1 MSLLQR
7 AKDAGEE
14 AKVISVL
21 GWMESSTWMILGYR
35 SDSPC
40 TVVAAAAYH
49 DLAIESFAAQ
59 PPDIAFAHIY
69 QAIVRRAMLKTQ
81 NLAINRLYGHSYPFT
96 IFLTSVRSTYSMH
109 FWRRTNRSGGTK
121 VLGKGSGKTGAVESY
136 C

>member
-7 AKDAGEE
+7 AKDAGED

-69 QAIVRRAMLKTQ
+69 QAIIRRGDAEDKIWPSTLTRRYM
-81 NLAINRLYGHSYPFT
+81 AIHTLSPF
-96 IFLTSVRSTYSMH
+96 S
-109 FWRRTNRSGGTK
+109 
-121 VLGKGSGKTGAVESY
+121 
-136 C
+136 